1 MWFGTNPYGSWRTTW
16 KPVKCIIREHAVT
29 TRVQRDCVYPTL
41 LRLTCIVPKYPKKLE
56 KTTFYVVQMRGLF
69 LPWFCIISTRPSHRF
84 HVLKLALF
92 VLRTS
97 VTSAL
102 SICTLWFSRST
113 QRTGTL
119 YCSLYQRLQSVP
131 DTNTVAYECAL
142 CIDRI
147 QSTFLVSCS
156 ARSSI
161 IVLWGTDMF
170 PSSILFRMHAN
181 RRAILLL
188 LPRKLC
194 LSHTAFVSVLLLFV
208 QPNTS

>member
-1 MWFGTNPYGSWRTTW
+1 METREVHHTGTCRYDTCTER
-16 KPVKCIIREHAVT
+16 
-29 TRVQRDCVYPTL
+29 
-41 LRLTCIVPKYPKKLE
+41 LRLSDIVTAHMHCSEVSE
-56 KTTFYVVQMRGLF
+56 KVGKNDVLCRTNARTFSSLILYF
-69 LPWFCIISTRPSHRF
+69 STRPVSHWS

-92 VLRTS
+92 VLGTS

-102 SICTLWFSRST
+102 SICTLSFSRST

-161 IVLWGTDMF
+161 IVL
-170 PSSILFRMHAN
+170 
-181 RRAILLL
+181 
-188 LPRKLC
+188 
-194 LSHTAFVSVLLLFV
+194 
-208 QPNTS
+208 